1 PARRGGG
8 RPPGERLRQDL
19 ERRSLRAV
27 LDAVLLGGAPSPDA
41 LLRQAPVAP
50 ALRRR
55 LGPGAAR
62 PGRAYR
68 PACPSRPAGPLPD
81 LRIARLLRAP
91 RAGRS
96 RRGPQRRLRPGGAG
110 PWPLPPGGTVEARLP
125 ERAPSAGD
133 APWTRPSRAAL
144 GQRDHRADL
153 RVAGPRAA
161 LLRLDPLARLPGGA
175 RPLSRRSRRD
185 PRGHA
190 GGRRGL
196 RGGRPACARRDGAMR
211 TWRRLPGSG
220 K

>member
-1 PARRGGG
+1 
-8 RPPGERLRQDL
+8 
-19 ERRSLRAV
+19 
-27 LDAVLLGGAPSPDA
+27 
-41 LLRQAPVAP
+41 
-50 ALRRR
+50 
-55 LGPGAAR
+55 
-62 PGRAYR
+62 R
-68 PACPSRPAGPLPD
+68 PASRTAP
-81 LRIARLLRAP
+81 LLRAP

-96 RRGPQRRLRPGGAG
+96 RRGRQRRLRPGGGG

-133 APWTRPSRAAL
+133 APGTRPSRAAL

-220 K
+220 KVALMLVLGLWIVAAFSPAASRAASDIRLENRLLPPSGEHLFATAA